1 LPLPGHLRPRT
12 NLPID
17 FPGQKT
23 RAIPIGQDNNT
34 PMKPT
39 ISKSLLL
46 LLAALVSLFATGCT
60 YVDDGQSNVPWAR
73 PAEFQNNLPGLGGL

>member
-1 LPLPGHLRPRT
+1 
-12 NLPID
+12 
-17 FPGQKT
+17 
-23 RAIPIGQDNNT
+23 
-34 PMKPT
+34 MKPT